1 MIKRISAFAFFILFL
16 SCTESW
22 ATHASLGGG
31 SGHTGPITTVSAATS
46 EAGRWG
52 LDLETEFISY
62 DSFSDEKLAEFAG
75 QGRDVHTADH
85 LQMYSLGLSYGITD
99 SLAVHLR
106 LPYIFRDNISSSEPP
121 DEVDHHGD
129 SRGFGD
135 LSIHLHQR
143 LSRSEHG
150 DFQITLTAGVG
161 IPTGKTS
168 ERDAQGK
175 TFAAEFQPGSGAWD
189 PSLGISVTKH
199 FDRLSFDGNVLY
211 TLVTKGA
218 QDTDTG
224 DIFNY
229 NLALSYRALLRPLAL
244 DLIGEL
250 NGIWLAKEKARGE
263 KDSNSGGNIIL
274 FSPGIRVSLAK
285 GFMFYASYGV
295 PVVQN
300 WNGIQNDV
308 DYRLVFGINF
318 VM

>member
-1 MIKRISAFAFFILFL
+1 MIRRMLSFAFFILFL
-16 SCTESW
+16 SCTESG
-22 ATHASLGGG
+22 ASHTSLGGG

-52 LDLETEFISY
+52 IELETELISY

-85 LQMYSLGLSYGITD
+85 LQTYSLSLSYGIND
-99 SLAVHLR
+99 SLTAYLR

-129 SRGFGD
+129 SKGFGD
-135 LSIHLHQR
+135 FVIHLHQR
-143 LSRSEHG
+143 LFKSERG
-150 DFQITLTAGVG
+150 DFQVALTAGGV

-168 ERDAQGK
+168 ERDAQGN
-175 TFAAEFQPGSGAWD
+175 TFAAEFQPGSAAWN

-211 TLVTKGA
+211 TLVTKGT
-218 QDTDTG
+218 QDTDLG

-250 NGIWLAKEKARGE
+250 NGIWLSKEKTDGE
-263 KDSNSGGNIIL
+263 KDPNSGGNIIL

-285 GFMFYASYGV
+285 GFMFYTSYGV

-300 WNGIQNDV
+300 WNGIQNDIN
-308 DYRLVFGINF
+308 YRLVFGINF
-318 VM
+318 IR